1 MYMNITSLI
10 ITGAEDW
17 RIRMQYRVT
26 NEGLSWIKSEVTEL
40 IEDTKISPK
49 ILAKKLKALDSAF
62 NRYLIEC

>member
-1 MYMNITSLI
+1 MNITDLI

-17 RIRMQYRVT
+17 KIRMQYKLT
-26 NEGLSWIKSEVTEL
+26 IEGLKWVKKEVTEL
-40 IEDTKISPK
+40 IEDTRISPK